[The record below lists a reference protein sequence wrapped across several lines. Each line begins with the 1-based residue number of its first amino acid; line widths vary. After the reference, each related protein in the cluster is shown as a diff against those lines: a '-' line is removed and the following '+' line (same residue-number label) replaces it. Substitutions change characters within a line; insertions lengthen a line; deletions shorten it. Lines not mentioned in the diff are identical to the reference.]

1 MELTLQRGELNPEN
15 FFKKAEVFAATK
27 GFKKVLLEEG
37 VLPSWAEKE
46 DLTKEEMEMVK
57 QSIFLLCHAEVT
69 LLQSLNHMKQHTK
82 CFKLSR
88 IGTTQRRQKIW

>member
-1 MELTLQRGELNPEN
+1 MSEAKKVGTVLESAKVIPFYGTDTTKGGVEPRE

-46 DLTKEEMEMVK
+46 DFTKEEMELVRQDDEAK
-57 QSIFLLCHAEVT
+57 HF
-69 LLQSLNHMKQHTK
+69 NH
-82 CFKLSR
+82 
-88 IGTTQRRQKIW
+88 